1 MMIPQNVHN
10 NLRQALRPT
19 PMAPMT
25 PAVGPTAAPNT
36 GMAPHQMAQVGAP
49 GGVPTSAPHMGVNTG
64 EIGVPWAQRFA
75 R

>member
-1 MMIPQNVHN
+1 MTPMNVRN
-10 NLRQALRPT
+10 MRPT

-25 PAVGPTAAPNT
+25 PAVGPTASPNT
-36 GMAPHQMAQVGAP
+36 GMAPHQMAQVGTP
-49 GGVPTSAPHMGVNTG
+49 GGVPTSANAPHMGVNTG